1 MFGFQN
7 VLRKEKK
14 MLRKK
19 NVKKNDFIMF
29 SFNVKIKT
37 NIIKILYILKLFNF
51 YIKKRKNKW
60 NGFKVVYKII
70 YLF

>member
-51 YIKKRKNKW
+51 YIKKRKNK
-60 NGFKVVYKII
+60 
-70 YLF
+70 